1 MPNVHVVLTSA
12 TLEGVSIR
20 EYSLRVVR
28 QRLLPDLLSLVTAI
42 VIGLL
47 VMMWPILTKGEKR
60 PHWKP
65 FTFSLNALA
74 QSAF

>member
-1 MPNVHVVLTSA
+1 VPKVHAVLTSA

-20 EYSLRVVR
+20 EYSLYVVR
-28 QRLLPDLLSLVTAI
+28 HRLLPDLLSLVLAI

-60 PHWKP
+60 LH
-65 FTFSLNALA
+65 
-74 QSAF
+74 

>member
-20 EYSLRVVR
+20 EYSLCVVR

-47 VMMWPILTKGEKR
+47 VMMW
-60 PHWKP
+60 
-65 FTFSLNALA
+65 
-74 QSAF
+74 